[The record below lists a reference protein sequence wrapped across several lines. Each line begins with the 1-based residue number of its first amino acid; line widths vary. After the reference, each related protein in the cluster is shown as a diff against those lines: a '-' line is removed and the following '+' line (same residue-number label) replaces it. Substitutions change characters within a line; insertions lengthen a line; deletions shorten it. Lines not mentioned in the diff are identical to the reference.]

1 MVADSFNMLALYYRL
16 TNLCS
21 LDISGSH
28 FPLSI
33 GVTMSIKNK
42 IERVKEISLNLMT
55 SVLSIIAY
63 LFGVSLSFF
72 LWKLSTVFR
81 SGVKKSYWSD
91 PEEKED
97 YKSQY

>member
-1 MVADSFNMLALYYRL
+1 MVAAPINMLALYYRL
-16 TNLCS
+16 TNLHGFY
-21 LDISGSH
+21 ISGSH
-28 FPLSI
+28 FLLSI

-42 IERVKEISLNLMT
+42 IERINQVSLNLMT
-55 SVLSIIAY
+55 KTLSIIAY
-63 LFGVSLSFF
+63 WLGVSLSFL